1 MRLIQ
6 QPSGPVSTVP
16 LILDLAALMLTRAS
30 SPVAGG
36 PYSYSGAMTMAD
48 QEQKPDPSKVITV
61 PSTATPAAPKG
72 QPPSDEFVV
81 VEGTQPGRAWI
92 IFGTEVPTK
101 PAPRKT

>member
-36 PYSYSGAMTMAD
+36 PYSHSGAMTVTD
-48 QEQKPDPSKVITV
+48 QAQKADPSKVITV
-61 PSTATPAAPKG
+61 PPTATPTAPKD
-72 QPPSDEFVV
+72 QPSSSDEFVV
-81 VEGTQPGRAWI
+81 VEDSQPSRAWI
-92 IFGTEVPTK
+92 IFGT
-101 PAPRKT
+101 